1 MLLSRRRR
9 NALAVVQSRF
19 TVVGEMVTAQEG
31 LGTTIMMA
39 ARSFRS
45 TDLYAGIILLGLVG
59 IANSG
64 LLALIERVATP
75 WRAART

>member
-1 MLLSRRRR
+1 
-9 NALAVVQSRF
+9 
-19 TVVGEMVTAQEG
+19 
-31 LGTTIMMA
+31 MMA

-64 LLALIERVATP
+64 LLALIARIATP
-75 WRAART
+75 WRVAQT

>member
-1 MLLSRRRR
+1 LPDVVAGMRLSLT
-9 NALAVVQSRF
+9 ACLII

-59 IANSG
+59 IANSA
-64 LLALIERVATP
+64 LLASIERVATP
-75 WRAART
+75 WRATQT